1 MRWLWSASESA
12 LSWGTVLLALILCA
26 YVIALQ
32 ALGVLPSGAHASVS
46 QIVLDAHLHA
56 FVLGP
61 LWFILCLIRSR
72 RTAESAVLLRNGS
85 PSRWLG
91 GQMSMAAAEA
101 LQLIVALIV
110 VSAVVVTAGTATVTG
125 DDAIVI
131 VGGVVL
137 YVLFLV
143 ATRCLLA
150 ALTLLWGWGIGAGGM
165 VVLVV
170 LGAIAANETPV
181 PAVIRALTWLTW
193 IEPRFAT
200 EVSGVSYLGII
211 ICPAVILLLEL
222 LVAFRSGGGSA
233 AYALFQARTGALV
246 LAGWILLQALMIWG
260 AAAIDPIN
268 LPESFLAIYYGPPID
283 MLGVPILSVFL
294 QLIVFFGVPVLM
306 LRRFDEESGAW
317 LDLTLIRSGSP
328 RRWASGFLRRW
339 LVISGGVL
347 VIAPFTTVVAWLI
360 VVDSFRASGAALE
373 FEPLLLAYRYFVV
386 GALQVAFYV
395 LVAFTA
401 AWIPRRATYGL
412 VALIVMMIGGVLNPL
427 FDGWLP
433 VYLNGLARVV
443 EGWPG
448 AWKATVLLLASISV
462 VLLILIVTLRRQNN
476 HTLRRM
482 TWRRSPLTM

>member
-1 MRWLWSASESA
+1 MRWWRSASESA
-12 LSWGTVLLALILCA
+12 LSWGTVLFVLFLCA
-26 YVIALQ
+26 YVIVLQ
-32 ALGVLPSGAHASVS
+32 TLGVLPSGAHASVS
-46 QIVLDAHLHA
+46 QIAFDAHLHA

-72 RTAESAVLLRNGS
+72 RAVASAVLLRNGS

-101 LQLIVALIV
+101 LQLVVALIV
-110 VSAVVVTAGTATVTG
+110 VSVVIVMGGTVTLSG
-125 DDAIVI
+125 GDAIVI
-131 VGGVVL
+131 VGGLVL

-143 ATRCLLA
+143 ATRCLVA
-150 ALTLLWGWGIGAGGM
+150 TLTLLWGWGIGACGM

-181 PAVIRALTWLTW
+181 PTGIRSLTWLTW
-193 IEPRFAT
+193 LEPRFAA
-200 EVSGVSYLGII
+200 EVSGVSYLGIVVF
-211 ICPAVILLLEL
+211 PALILLLEL
-222 LVAFRSGGGSA
+222 FVALRVGGGSA
-233 AYALFQARTGALV
+233 VRALFRARTGTLV

-268 LPESFLAIYYGPPID
+268 LPESFLVIYYGPPID

-294 QLIVFFGVPVLM
+294 QLIVFFGAPVLM

-328 RRWASGFLRRW
+328 RRWVSGFLRRW
-339 LVISGGVL
+339 LVISGCVL
-347 VIAPFTTVVAWLI
+347 VMAPFTTVVAWLI
-360 VVDSFRASGAALE
+360 VLDSFRASGAALE
-373 FEPLLLAYRYFVV
+373 FEPLLLAYRYFVA
-386 GALQVAFYV
+386 GGLQIAFYV

-401 AWIPRRATYGL
+401 AWIPRRATFGL
-412 VALIVMMIGGVLNPL
+412 VAVIVMMIGGVLNPL

-448 AWKATVLLLASISV
+448 VWKATALLLASIAM
-462 VLLILIVTLRRQNN
+462 VLLILISTLRRKNN
-476 HTLRRM
+476 NTLRRM
-482 TWRRSPLTM
+482 TWRRSSLTA